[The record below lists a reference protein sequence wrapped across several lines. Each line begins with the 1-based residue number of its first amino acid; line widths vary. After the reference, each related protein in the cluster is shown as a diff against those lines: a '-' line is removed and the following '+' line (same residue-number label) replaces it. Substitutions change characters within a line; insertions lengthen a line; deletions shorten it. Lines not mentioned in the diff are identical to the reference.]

1 MNHPR
6 HTALGTFGPLLLAGL
21 GFAFREAGRPA
32 AAAPLPPGHAVALPT
47 PNLLPFRPSKDVLEL
62 VAERSTARFLVRGAI
77 GELAAKCPSLRG
89 SLQLDPEPQR
99 CQLELRL
106 DLASLVGLDGAP
118 VPSDALRQL
127 LGVHRSGEVVF
138 RGTLAHTLTTPVPGL
153 VQLVFDGRLALGGHV
168 VRQTLGL
175 WRAALPGQ
183 AQRFLG
189 HGTVAASDY
198 GLPRRSFLG
207 FGGAEHQV
215 TLGLDLAFVRR
226 SGG

>member
-1 MNHPR
+1 MSLPR
-6 HTALGTFGPLLLAGL
+6 HTMLGTFGPLLLAAL
-21 GFAFREAGRPA
+21 GFGWREAGRPVA
-32 AAAPLPPGHAVALPT
+32 ANPPPTGRAVALPT
-47 PNLLPFRPSKDVLEL
+47 LNLLPFRQGKEVLEL
-62 VAERSTARFLVRGAI
+62 VAERSTARFLVRGPV

-106 DLASLVGLDGAP
+106 DLASLVDLAGAP
-118 VPSDALRQL
+118 LPSETLRQL
-127 LGVHRSGEVVF
+127 LGVHRSGEVSF
-138 RGTLAHTLTTPVPGL
+138 RGTLTHTLTTPVPGL
-153 VQLVFDGRLALGGHV
+153 VQLVFDGRLELGGHV
-168 VRQTLGL
+168 LRQTLGL

-183 AQRFLG
+183 PQRLLG

-215 TLGLDLAFVRR
+215 TLGLDLAFGRR
-226 SGG
+226 KGG